1 METPPAI
8 VPPYELRS
16 LVDAVLDDS
25 VSLGDAPKIQCAQ
38 AIGPDLY
45 AGCSNGELLRL
56 SLHRSNPS
64 EIGSYSL
71 VSRQSIPSG
80 KAIDDIVLTASIS
93 RALILSDRNI
103 FIYTLPNLD
112 LVGIQPLR
120 NVVTFAVDEQ
130 HLRRGPPRSES
141 MEQVDPIDLCVLKRT
156 SIALY
161 SLRERLIFQKDIP
174 LPSRATL
181 ARRTGKYLCV
191 ADQQFY
197 NMIDLEAASLFPL
210 LPLSQAEGS
219 GPVKP
224 FIIVISDNEFLIL
237 SWTGASTLGLF
248 ITGDGDPVRG
258 TLEWPTHPKAVAFD
272 HPHVMTLMA
281 DDSIEI
287 YSIETQTL
295 VQTIPPPVQPTSLPL
310 PFSLDRAAL
319 FLACNG
325 LFVPSAQRSTK
336 LRTIS
341 VPLLRNAKK
350 PNASVLNTYSYIT
363 NR

>member
-1 METPPAI
+1 M
-8 VPPYELRS
+8 
-16 LVDAVLDDS
+16 LDRTFN
-25 VSLGDAPKIQCAQ
+25 KHI
-38 AIGPDLY
+38 
-45 AGCSNGELLRL
+45 
-56 SLHRSNPS
+56 
-64 EIGSYSL
+64 
-71 VSRQSIPSG
+71 
-80 KAIDDIVLTASIS
+80 T
-93 RALILSDRNI
+93 DRNI

-130 HLRRGPPRSES
+130 HLRRGPPKSES

-161 SLRERLIFQKDIP
+161 SLRERLIFQKVGEILVITEELFSCCQQDIP

-258 TLEWPTHPKAVAFD
+258 TLEWPTHPKAVGKLLLLHRSD
-272 HPHVMTLMA
+272 YHA
-281 DDSIEI
+281 D
-287 YSIETQTL
+287 
-295 VQTIPPPVQPTSLPL
+295 
-310 PFSLDRAAL
+310 F
-319 FLACNG
+319 
-325 LFVPSAQRSTK
+325 
-336 LRTIS
+336 
-341 VPLLRNAKK
+341 
-350 PNASVLNTYSYIT
+350 
-363 NR
+363 